1 MRIALDGPSG
11 AGKDTI
17 IKTLTEK
24 YPDRFAKLVSVATR
38 AMRPHESQGNP
49 YHFVNNEEFDQMVAS
64 GDIFEHTVRHGEK
77 RGMSEKYI
85 NTILEQNK
93 IAYES
98 HTYDAT
104 QAISGM
110 EVAMVLNENPEQVFK
125 TLVTVGA
132 SKQNYVFV
140 VPVCSELNL
149 KKAAKAV
156 GEKNI
161 EMIKSKELLPLTG
174 YIHGGCSPIG
184 MKKLFTTVIDET
196 AVLYDTIIFSGGKI
210 GVQVE
215 LKTEDFKKI
224 INIKFADIAE

>member
-1 MRIALDGPSG
+1 MMKQEKTNVMR
-11 AGKDTI
+11 
-17 IKTLTEK
+17 
-24 YPDRFAKLVSVATR
+24 
-38 AMRPHESQGNP
+38 
-49 YHFVNNEEFDQMVAS
+49 
-64 GDIFEHTVRHGEK
+64 
-77 RGMSEKYI
+77 
-85 NTILEQNK
+85 ILEQNK

-98 HTYDAT
+98 HTYDST
-104 QAISGM
+104 QAISGT
-110 EVAMVLNENPEQVFK
+110 EVAAVLNENPEQVFK

-210 GVQVE
+210 GYQVE
-215 LKTEDFKKI
+215 MSIEELKKVISFRLD
-224 INIKFADIAE
+224 DITD